1 MTGQTVIVAESQRT
15 TLKESTT
22 TKGRWRIQL
31 IEADVQGSSGYYP
44 AAVIKRDIAKAF
56 PAGTQVFLDHPT
68 ESEEWERPERSMRDL
83 VGVLVSEAWYENG
96 TDGHGG
102 FAVVQIFP
110 QFKESVEAWAPH
122 VGMSIRAMGLRDENG
137 QVTELVKGESV
148 DIVTRAGAGGKLVAM
163 TESARKGNEN
173 KPYAEL
179 HEADRKAITTVFEGM
194 EKLAESVTKMDERFA
209 KLEEKASA
217 KEQADVLTP
226 GEIYAKLSSSGLP
239 QVVTTRLA
247 NSYKKGVDLD
257 ARIADEKAVIEEITA
272 ELKGTVDEAEAKVEA
287 GAKVEAEAKA
297 GNEAEEQAGEPVAA
311 GVQESAQPG
320 RTQTLKES
328 EKVLDSD
335 DYLNEIFGGL

>member
-1 MTGQTVIVAESQRT
+1 MTGQTVIVAESERT

-44 AAVIKRDIAKAF
+44 AAVIERDIAKAF

-102 FAVVQIFP
+102 FADVQVFP

-122 VGMSIRAMGLRDENG
+122 VGMSIRAMGLRDESG

-194 EKLAESVTKMDERFA
+194 EKLAESVAKMDDRFA
-209 KLEEKASA
+209 KLEERAA
-217 KEQADVLTP
+217 TKEQADVLTP
-226 GEIYAKLSSSGLP
+226 GEVYAKLSSSGLP

-247 NSYKKGVDLD
+247 NGYKKGVDLD

-272 ELKGTVDEAEAKVEA
+272 ELKGTVDEA
-287 GAKVEAEAKA
+287 GAKVEDEA
-297 GNEAEEQAGEPVAA
+297 GNEAEDQAGEPVAA

>member
-1 MTGQTVIVAESQRT
+1 MTEQTVIVTESERT
-15 TLKESTT
+15 TLRESSK

-31 IEADVQGSSGYYP
+31 IEADVQGSSGFYP
-44 AAVIKRDIAKAF
+44 AAVIERDVAKAF

-96 TDGHGG
+96 ADGHGG
-102 FAVVQIFP
+102 FGDMQVFP

-137 QVTELVKGESV
+137 EVTQLIKGESV

-163 TESARKGNEN
+163 TESARKGNEA

-179 HEADRKAITTVFEGM
+179 AEADRTAIRVMFDGM
-194 EKLAESVTKMDERFA
+194 EKLTESVAGLTEKFT
-209 KLEEKASA
+209 KLEEAA
-217 KEQADVLTP
+217 ATKEAADVLSP
-226 GEIYAKLSSSGLP
+226 GEVYAKLSGSGLP

-257 ARIADEKAVIEEITA
+257 ARIAEEKAVIEEITA
-272 ELKGTVDEAEAKVEA
+272 ELKGTVETAAAE
-287 GAKVEAEAKA
+287 VEAEADA
-297 GNEAEEQAGEPVAA
+297 AGEGEKTEV

-328 EKVLDSD
+328 AKAVDAD